1 MGNAFLG
8 FMLFGGIILII
19 LWLITVIMDKIDDL

>member
-1 MGNAFLG
+1 MGNVFWG
-8 FMLFGGIILII
+8 FMIFGGIILVI

>member
-1 MGNAFLG
+1 MGNVFWG

>member
-1 MGNAFLG
+1 MGNVFWG
-8 FMLFGGIILII
+8 FMIFGGIILII